1 MKKIKLIAEI
11 GWNHMG
17 NIKLAEKMI
26 IEASKAGADFAKF
39 QTWRVENLKNG
50 PWDKD
55 GRRQIYEKA
64 ELKKQDYQVL
74 LKICKKNNIKF
85 LTSLF
90 NHRDYELISSLNLKE
105 IKIPSPENRNKDLL
119 KFCSKKFN
127 TIFLS
132 TGAASIHEIK
142 NSYKILK
149 RNKTH
154 IMHCTSAYPCNDENV
169 NLNRIND
176 LRKICNSIGLSD
188 HTPDILS
195 SIYSLPY
202 GVDLIEKHF
211 TVDNN
216 LPGRD
221 NKFAILPKD
230 LRELRIKVDR
240 FVSMQKVSKKLIK
253 AEIEVRKVY
262 SGRWNKK

>member
-26 IEASKAGADFAKF
+26 VEASKSGADYAKF
-39 QTWRVENLKNG
+39 QTWRVKNLKNG

-64 ELKKQDYQVL
+64 ELSKDDYKIL
-74 LKICKKNNIKF
+74 SKICKKNKIKF

-90 NHRDYELISSLNLKE
+90 NHEDYELIKSLNLKE

-119 KFCSKKFN
+119 NFCSKNFK

-132 TGAASIHEIK
+132 TGAATVSEIK
-142 NSYKILK
+142 KSYKIIK
-149 RNKTH
+149 KNKTH
-154 IMHCTSAYPCNDENV
+154 IMHCISAYPCNDENV

-176 LRKICNSIGLSD
+176 LKKICSHVGLSD

-195 SIYSLPY
+195 SLYSLPF

-211 TVDNN
+211 SIDNKLPVIDNN
-216 LPGRD
+216 
-221 NKFAILPKD
+221 FAILPND
-230 LRELRIKVDR
+230 LIVLRIKADR
-240 FVSMQKVSKKLIK
+240 FTSMQKITSKLIK

>member
-17 NIKLAEKMI
+17 SIKLAEKMI
-26 IEASKAGADFAKF
+26 VEASKAGADYAKF
-39 QTWRVENLKNG
+39 QTWQVKNLKNG

-64 ELKKQDYQVL
+64 ELSKDDYKIL
-74 LKICKKNNIKF
+74 SKICKKNKIKF

-90 NHRDYELISSLNLKE
+90 NHEDYELINSLNLKE
-105 IKIPSPENRNKDLL
+105 IKIPSPENRNKNLL
-119 KFCSKKFN
+119 KFCSKNFK

-132 TGAASIHEIK
+132 TGAAAIEEIEK
-142 NSYKILK
+142 SFKIIK
-149 RNKTH
+149 KNKTH
-154 IMHCTSAYPCNDENV
+154 IMHCISAYPCNDENV
-169 NLNRIND
+169 NLNRINK
-176 LRKICNSIGLSD
+176 LKKICSKVGLSD

-195 SIYSLPY
+195 SIYSLPF

-211 TVDNN
+211 TIDNK

-230 LRELRIKVDR
+230 MRELRIKADR
-240 FVSMQKVSKKLIK
+240 FTSMQKVTTKLIK

>member
-17 NIKLAEKMI
+17 NINLAEKMI
-26 IEASKAGADFAKF
+26 IEASKAGADYAKF
-39 QTWRVENLKNG
+39 QTWRVKNLKNG

-64 ELKKQDYQVL
+64 ELNKEDYKAL
-74 LKICKKNNIKF
+74 SKICKKNNIKF

-90 NHRDYELISSLNLKE
+90 NHEDYELISQLNLKE

-127 TIFLS
+127 SIFLS
-132 TGAASIHEIK
+132 TGAAKIQEIK
-142 NSYKILK
+142 DSYRYIKNK
-149 RNKTH
+149 KTH
-154 IMHCTSAYPCNDENV
+154 IMHCISAYPCDDENV
-169 NLNRIND
+169 NLNRISE
-176 LRKICNSIGLSD
+176 LKKICPSIGLSD

-195 SIYSLPY
+195 CLYSFPY
-202 GVDLIEKHF
+202 GVDLVEKHF
-211 TVDNN
+211 TVDNK

-230 LRELRIKVDR
+230 MRELRIKADR
-240 FVSMQKVSKKLIK
+240 YFSMQKVTKKLIK
-253 AEIEVRKVY
+253 AEIEVRRIY